1 MKLRNNET
9 TFLHD
14 PNQTV
19 FDIPSVQFFNDNVM
33 NPCQESTWNFLEIVI
48 SHLKSVHEQYAG
60 FHEIIHLG
68 GDEVGHL
75 TYSGDEK
82 FPWENFPSCVEMIE
96 NNKNDPNSSW
106 DQGTPTEFNELQWYF
121 TAKFMKI
128 VKVIFLASFPG
139 TVNSSFKNHGF
150 TSGAWEESF
159 LDKWSDKGARF
170 AIKEENRLIYKLQ
183 TALQRRLLSSHSRN
197 SA

>member
-33 NPCQESTWNFLEIVI
+33 NPCQQSAWNFLEIVI
-48 SHLKSVHEQYAG
+48 SHLKSVHEKYAG

-82 FPWENFPSCVEMIE
+82 FPWQNFPSCVEMIE
-96 NNKNDPNSSW
+96 NNKNDPNSSLN
-106 DQGTPTEFNELQWYF
+106 FL
-121 TAKFMKI
+121 KKI
-128 VKVIFLASFPG
+128 NL
-139 TVNSSFKNHGF
+139 
-150 TSGAWEESF
+150 
-159 LDKWSDKGARF
+159 
-170 AIKEENRLIYKLQ
+170 
-183 TALQRRLLSSHSRN
+183 
-197 SA
+197 